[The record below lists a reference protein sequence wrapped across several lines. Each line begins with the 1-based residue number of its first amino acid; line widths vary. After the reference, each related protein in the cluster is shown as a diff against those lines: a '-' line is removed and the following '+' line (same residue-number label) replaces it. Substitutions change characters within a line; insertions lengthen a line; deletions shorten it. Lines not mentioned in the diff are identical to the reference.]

1 MIVDLELVKKQVRA
15 DEFADDD
22 ALLQSYTEAAEEY
35 VINGTRRTLDELK
48 AMSADGMSFPKPL
61 EQAVL
66 MLVGHWYNQRE
77 AVTGIQMR
85 EVPYTFQALVLP
97 YRKLVK

>member
-15 DEFADDD
+15 DEFAEDD

-35 VINGTRRTLDELK
+35 VVNATNRTLDELK
-48 AMSADGMSFPKPL
+48 AMSADGNTFPLPL
-61 EQAVL
+61 QQAVL

-77 AVTGIQMR
+77 AVAGIQMR
-85 EVPYTFQALVLP
+85 EVPYTFQALIKP
-97 YRKLVK
+97 YRRLV